1 MVANSELDNSRP
13 SDLQR
18 RFDML
23 AKLEE
28 TELAGGHVD
37 ALMEQIDPTADKAIA
52 HQLENLNPDH
62 QKSRVISGFDRFGVL
77 IRRNRKAAI
86 RLLRHR

>member
-1 MVANSELDNSRP
+1 MVAHTELDNSHP

-18 RFDML
+18 RFDTL

-37 ALMEQIDPTADKAIA
+37 ALMEQIDPTRDKTIA
-52 HQLENLNPDH
+52 HHLENLNPDH
-62 QKSRVISGFDRFGVL
+62 QESRVISGFDRFGTL

-86 RLLRHR
+86 RLLRRR

>member
-23 AKLEE
+23 AELEE
-28 TELAGGHVD
+28 TGLAGGHVD
-37 ALMEQIDPTADKAIA
+37 SLMEQVDPTADKAIA
-52 HQLENLNPDH
+52 HQLETLNPDH
-62 QKSRVISGFDRFGVL
+62 QKSEGIFGFDRFGAL
-77 IRRNRKAAI
+77 IRRNRKAAT